1 MQFLKK
7 MLLDRQNSMSSLFTM
22 GNEIAAD
29 ADPAERKAIERQLKE
44 LMGRFDRLTDGA
56 QQRTLDL
63 EQAMHVAK
71 QFQDTLVPLQDWL
84 DKTEKKVK
92 DMELVPTDEEK
103 IQQRIRE
110 HDVSTALSY
119 FQKHYIT
126 SKACIIH

>member
-1 MQFLKK
+1 
-7 MLLDRQNSMSSLFTM
+7 M